1 MNLGE
6 NIRLA
11 WEGLKANKMRALLTM
26 LGIIIGI
33 ASVIAILTVGS
44 GLSGSVTDSLGS
56 LGATNIT
63 LSLQERDEEMTG
75 MSPFGGGGGGGG
87 RAGSNTSMDAE
98 DLITGEMIDA
108 LMDRFPDSIA
118 GVSLSENAGSGQ
130 AKIGKKYADISLTG
144 VNVGYLDVNSVNIIK
159 GRDLLDR
166 DIDGKRNA
174 AIVSDKLVNNLY
186 DGDTSAALGQE
197 LIVYANNE
205 ILAFNIIGV
214 YEYVASAMGFSTS
227 SEKDISTSLYI
238 PVTTAKKLSGAD
250 SGYSSFTIAAS
261 TSVDSTSFATQAA
274 DFMNRYYTNNPDYR
288 ISSMSMESMLDSLN
302 TMLSTI
308 SIALSVI
315 AGISLLVGGIGVMNI
330 MLVSVTERT
339 REIGTRKA
347 LGATNNNIRV
357 QFVVESMIVCLIGG
371 VIGMVLGGL
380 LGYVGSSLIGTA
392 ALPTFSSIALSVG
405 FSLAIGIFF
414 GYYPANKAAKLDPI
428 EALRYE

>member
-33 ASVIAILTVGS
+33 ASVIGILTVGD
-44 GLSGSVTDSLGS
+44 GLNGSVTGALGS

-63 LSLQERDEEMTG
+63 IYLQERDDENAGIGGFRGRGGIGDIDSVNLMT
-75 MSPFGGGGGGGG
+75 
-87 RAGSNTSMDAE
+87 ND
-98 DLITGEMIDA
+98 MIAA
-108 LMDRFPDSIA
+108 LREHFPDEVV
-118 GVSLSENAGSGQ
+118 GVSLSESGGSGQ
-130 AKIGKKYADISLTG
+130 AKVGRKYANISISGINTE
-144 VNVGYLDVNSVNIIK
+144 YLSVNSVTMQK

-166 DIDGKRNA
+166 DLEGNRNV

-186 DGDTSAALGQE
+186 NGDVNAALGQE
-197 LIVYANNE
+197 LILYVNNE
-205 ILAFNIIGV
+205 ILAFSIIGV
-214 YEYVASAMGFSTS
+214 YEYEASAMGFPTS
-227 SEKDISTSLYI
+227 SEKDIRTSLYVPI
-238 PVTTAKKLSGAD
+238 TTAKKLSGTD

-261 TSVDSTSFATQAA
+261 TEIDSVAFATQAA
-274 DFMNRYYTNNPDYR
+274 DFMNRYYTNNDDYR
-288 ISSMSMESMLDSLN
+288 VSSMSMESMLDSLN
-302 TMLSTI
+302 SVINTI
-308 SIALSVI
+308 SIGLSVI
-315 AGISLLVGGIGVMNI
+315 AGISLVVGGIGVMNI

-347 LGATNNNIRV
+347 LGATNNNIRL

-371 VIGMVLGGL
+371 VIGMILGAL
-380 LGYVGSSLIGTA
+380 IGYIGSSLIGTA
-392 ALPTFSSIALSVG
+392 ITPSASSIALSVG